1 MYLRDCDAALPGQ
14 LLLGLLCR
22 VRVRQVGVEVLVQDL
37 ARLLVEV
44 PPLASGV
51 QEPGAQDHYRLAGR
65 LLQLDL
71 DGVELLVDDLH
82 HPLNLLGSDRT
93 CPGLLSQQIHD
104 MSCELLTSGVI
115 PEKRERDENRERE
128 RDVRKKGCLFGIFL
142 LFKLLVVDVPNLVEF
157 GFVLAVH
164 DRCVGILEN

>member
-1 MYLRDCDAALPGQ
+1 MYLRDCDAALPSQ

-22 VRVRQVGVEVLVQDL
+22 VRVRQVGVEVLIQDL

-51 QEPGAQDHYRLAGR
+51 QEPGAQDHNRLAGR

-93 CPGLLSQQIHD
+93 RPGLLSQQIHD

-115 PEKRERDENRERE
+115 PERERCQ
-128 RDVRKKGCLFGIFL
+128 KKGCLFGIFL